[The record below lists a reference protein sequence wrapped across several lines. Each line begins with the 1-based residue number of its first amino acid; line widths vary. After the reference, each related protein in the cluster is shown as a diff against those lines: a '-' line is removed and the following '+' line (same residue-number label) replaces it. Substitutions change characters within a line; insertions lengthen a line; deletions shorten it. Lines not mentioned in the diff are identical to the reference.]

1 MAKKTSTEE
10 EFQQLVRR
18 MHNSADLRI
27 LSDYI
32 KLMRNECKVQRYDLR
47 LLEAPQALA
56 TVSGQE
62 WSLDKLL
69 EDMADALDS

>member
-10 EFQQLVRR
+10 EFQLLVRR

-27 LSDYI
+27 LGDYI
-32 KLMRNECKVQRYDLR
+32 TLLRDECKVIRYDLR
-47 LLEAPQALA
+47 TLEHPQALA

-62 WSLDKLL
+62 WSLDRLL
-69 EDMADALDS
+69 DDMKNALES